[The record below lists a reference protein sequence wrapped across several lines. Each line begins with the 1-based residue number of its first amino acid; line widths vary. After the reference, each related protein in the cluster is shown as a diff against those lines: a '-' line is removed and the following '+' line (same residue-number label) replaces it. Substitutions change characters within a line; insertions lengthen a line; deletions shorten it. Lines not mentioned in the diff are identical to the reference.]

1 MTTQTAERPT
11 SKPDILRAAV
21 KLAKA
26 HGLRNFSRSEVAEEA
41 GVASAT
47 VSYHFGEMPKLR
59 REVVEYAIKNE
70 VLSIL
75 ADARADR
82 GSSELFTR
90 MPAALKK
97 KVAAYVA
104 R

>member
-1 MTTQTAERPT
+1 MTTRKTRPT
-11 SKPDILRAAV
+11 SKPEILAAAV
-21 KLAKA
+21 KLAKV

-47 VSYHFGEMPKLR
+47 ISYHFGEMDKLR
-59 REVVEYAIKNE
+59 REVVQHAIERE
-70 VLSIL
+70 VLPIL
-75 ADARADR
+75 ADARTDR

-90 MPAALKK
+90 MPTALKQ
-97 KVAAYVA
+97 KVAAFIA